1 MLLLLNCWSLCN
13 LKCCCGAGAVRFAIR
28 NVAVLKLLVFW
39 AFAMLL
45 WWNSCSFLE
54 FAMMLWCN
62 SCSLNTLP
70 CCCGD
75 APVRFAIRNVAVVK
89 LLLAVLFA
97 MLLWW
102 TCCSFL
108 ILNVAVV
115 KLLLVLKL
123 AMLLWWTSNS
133 FWDLQCCCD
142 EAAAR
147 FLNCFVAVVKLL
159 LVLRFAMLMWWSSS
173 SLCHSECTVVKLL
186 LIFIITN

>member
-1 MLLLLNCWSLCN
+1 
-13 LKCCCGAGAVRFAIR
+13 
-28 NVAVLKLLVFW
+28 
-39 AFAMLL
+39 
-45 WWNSCSFLE
+45 
-54 FAMMLWCN
+54 MLWCN

-70 CCCGD
+70 CCCGG
-75 APVRFAIRNVAVVK
+75 APVRFTIRNVAVEK

-123 AMLLWWTSNS
+123 AMLLWWTSYS

-173 SLCHSECTVVKLL
+173 SLCHSECCCGQTPAHFCYHKLEL
-186 LIFIITN
+186 PKQGGSHTRSFGTKSVALQFVSSIEKDLITS